1 MVLIL
6 AVVAVLVAA
15 LIFYLRKT
23 TFGRQVRAVATNERA
38 AALLGVNAQS
48 VYLQTF
54 FIAGALAGLAGV
66 LIGLLFNSIQFLM
79 GEPYM
84 LRAFV
89 VVVIGGLGS
98 VQGAIVASLLLGVT
112 QSLAVAYL
120 PSGLTDA
127 IIFGLL
133 FLVLLVRPNGL
144 FGDINAVA
152 GGTRQ

>member
-1 MVLIL
+1 M
-6 AVVAVLVAA
+6 
-15 LIFYLRKT
+15 
-23 TFGRQVRAVATNERA
+23 
-38 AALLGVNAQS
+38 
-48 VYLQTF
+48 
-54 FIAGALAGLAGV
+54 
-66 LIGLLFNSIQFLM
+66 QFLM

-98 VQGAIVASLLLGVT
+98 VQGAIVA
-112 QSLAVAYL
+112 YL

-127 IIFGLL
+127 IIFALL

-144 FGDINAVA
+144 FGNVSAVA

>member
-1 MVLIL
+1 M
-6 AVVAVLVAA
+6 
-15 LIFYLRKT
+15 
-23 TFGRQVRAVATNERA
+23 
-38 AALLGVNAQS
+38 
-48 VYLQTF
+48 
-54 FIAGALAGLAGV
+54 V

-112 QSLAVAYL
+112 QSLTVAYL

-127 IIFGLL
+127 IIFALL
-133 FLVLLVRPNGL
+133 FAVLLVRPNGL
-144 FGDINAVA
+144 FGDETALA
-152 GGTRQ
+152 GGTRH